1 MENEPREHQRIRFRR
16 NEIADLGA
24 LPSAARPQVATSPQ
38 HKRRKRRHLHRIGV
52 VFSLLIGLFLAAVFF
67 LAVYGIPSIG
77 MDRLREQAERS
88 GSRFAGEPVSASLG
102 RLGVS
107 FDSSRF
113 LSLSLA
119 DLKLGA
125 VNPGGPQISAGE
137 VRFGLAPLQ
146 LLQGRIQIG
155 NATLADARIVAGAL
169 QQNGEQDWAAGL
181 KNEQGLV
188 DPDKVLTA
196 IFEGLHRAFSGL
208 DSGQT
213 RRLALEN
220 VEIVLPGLE
229 KTTTFV
235 VRSATLQ
242 RVADA
247 LTINAELVVN
257 GRTITLAGNA
267 ERPGG
272 MQISSLTV
280 ELDSDPIFR
289 DDPVIDDGNAKVDPS
304 LGTIAMDIDG
314 HEGINGE
321 PSNLSATASMTGA
334 AIDLGKNGIIAG
346 AAELSMQL
354 RTGSGE
360 LAIKRAAVQTGET
373 TLSFSGG
380 VGPQPVAADAPG
392 AARAYRF
399 ELVSDGSRLA
409 AEGLAAPPVAITSR
423 IAGKYLPD
431 PTQLVID
438 DLKLSTDD
446 GQFAGQGEIIFDGRR
461 APGIR
466 AILGTT
472 SMPVASA
479 KQLWPFIVAPNARGW
494 VHKNVSDGRLIESE
508 INLSLPP
515 GRLGDGI
522 PFKAEEAN
530 GRFVVEGTR
539 IHVLDTLPTVQ
550 NAAGV
555 ITFGGNDVGI
565 TLSKGEAPMA
575 EDRRVTVSNGTMR
588 IPGHQ
593 AGGPVGFMT
602 LDLAG
607 DAKAV
612 GDLAS
617 REPINALRF
626 IGMEPKDLSGEI
638 WGTVNADIALS
649 REVDRARVHWSV
661 DLAFDKLALAKPFS
675 GQTVTDAAG
684 TASIDQRRAEIAANA
699 NLNGIPAR
707 LNLTEPVGT
716 TTDVARKRSIQLTLD
731 EAARRKH
738 FPALDPLISGPMLLD
753 VDATQGDR
761 QEVTADL
768 TGTEVRVPWVGWQKG
783 AGVPAKLRF
792 GLSAHDGVTDL
803 QDFRLSGDSFSVA
816 GDLRLNA
823 GGLASAKLGTVRLNR
838 GDDTSIDLERSGK
851 TYTVRVRGKQF
862 DARSLVKHYLA
873 ESAASASGTGEAM
886 PVALDVAVD
895 QANGFFNEAIN
906 NLKVTYDSGAGALR
920 LSGVMGSG
928 GAVAVQTDN
937 AGGSN
942 SLRVQATD
950 AGGVLRFADVYEHMY
965 GGRIELELAGRT
977 GKPMVG
983 SVDARDFRIVDE
995 PKLRSLVSNPPPD
1008 GKSLNDAL
1016 KREIDTSSVA
1026 FERGFTRIKKGPGSL
1041 MLREGVVRG
1050 PVIGASFQGTFYD
1063 PQGYMDMTGTFL
1075 PAYGVNRIFG
1085 EIPIIG
1091 QILGNGRDGAL
1102 IGITFRL
1109 MGNAKKP
1116 DLQINPISAIAPGI
1130 FRSIFEF

>member
-1 MENEPREHQRIRFRR
+1 MENEPRAHQRIRFRR

-24 LPSAARPQVATSPQ
+24 LPSAASPQ
-38 HKRRKRRHLHRIGV
+38 LAPPPRLKRRKGRWHRLGV
-52 VFSLLIGLFLAAVFF
+52 VFGWLSGLFVAAVFF
-67 LAVYGIPSIG
+67 LAVYGVPSVG
-77 MDRLREQAERS
+77 MDRLREQAERA
-88 GSRFAGEPVSASLG
+88 GSRFAGEPVAASLG

-107 FDSSRF
+107 FDASRF
-113 LSLSLA
+113 LSLSVA

-125 VNPGGPQISAGE
+125 VNPGGPQIAAGE
-137 VRFGLAPLQ
+137 IRFGLAPLQ
-146 LLQGRIQIG
+146 LLQGRIRIG

-181 KNEQGLV
+181 KNAQGLI
-188 DPDKVLTA
+188 DPDKVLAA
-196 IFEGLHRAFSGL
+196 IFEGLHRAFAGL
-208 DSGQT
+208 DAGQT

-220 VEIVLPGLE
+220 VEIVLPGLQ

-235 VRSATLQ
+235 IRSATLQ

-247 LTINAELVVN
+247 LTIAGEIVVN
-257 GRTITLAGNA
+257 GRTITLAGRA
-267 ERPGG
+267 ERPEGG
-272 MQISSLTV
+272 AQIAALTV
-280 ELDSDPIFR
+280 EVNSDPIFR
-289 DDPVIDDGNAKVDPS
+289 NDPVIDDGNAKVDPS
-304 LGTIAMDIDG
+304 LGTIAMDIAG

-321 PSNLSATASMTGA
+321 ASNLLASASMKGA

-354 RTGSGE
+354 RTGSGKLE
-360 LAIKRAAVQTGET
+360 IKRAAVQTGDS
-373 TLSFSGG
+373 TLAFTGG
-380 VGPQPVAADAPG
+380 VGPRPPVAAEPAN
-392 AARAYRF
+392 ARAYWF
-399 ELVSDGSRLA
+399 ELLSDGSRLA
-409 AEGLAAPPVAITSR
+409 AQGLTEPALPFTAR
-423 IAGKYLPD
+423 IAGKYVPGQ
-431 PTQLVID
+431 TELVVD

-446 GQFAGQGEIIFDGRR
+446 GQFAGQGEILFDGRR

-466 AILGTT
+466 GILGTT
-472 SMPVASA
+472 AMPVASA
-479 KQLWPFIVAPNARGW
+479 KQLWPFIVAPNARAW

-508 INLSLPP
+508 ITISLPP

-522 PFKAEEAN
+522 PLTTEEAD

-539 IHVLDTLPTVQ
+539 IHVLDTLPLVE

-555 ITFGGNDVGI
+555 VTFAGGDVEI
-565 TLSKGEAPMA
+565 ALSKGQASMA
-575 EDRRVTVSNGTMR
+575 QDRSVALSNGTMH
-588 IPGHQ
+588 IAGHQ
-593 AGGPVGFMT
+593 QGGAVGNLK
-602 LDLAG
+602 LDLSG
-607 DAKAV
+607 DAKSI

-638 WGTVNADIALS
+638 WGTVNAAVPLS
-649 REVDRARVHWSV
+649 REVDRSRVHWNV

-684 TASIDQRRAEIAANA
+684 TASIDQRRAEIAANGK
-699 NLNGIPAR
+699 LNGLPAR
-707 LNLTEPVGT
+707 LNLTEPIGSN
-716 TTDVARKRSIQLTLD
+716 TDVARKRWIQLTLD
-731 EAARRKH
+731 EATRHKQ
-738 FPALDPLISGPMLLD
+738 FPALDPLISGAMLLD

-768 TGTEVRVPWVGWQKG
+768 TNTEVRVPWVGWLKG

-792 GLSAHDGVTDL
+792 DLSARDGATDL
-803 QDFRLSGDSFSVA
+803 SDFRLSGETFAVA
-816 GDLRLNA
+816 GDLRLND

-838 GDDTSIDLERSGK
+838 GDDASINLERSGK
-851 TYTVRVRGKQF
+851 TFSVRVRGKQF
-862 DARSLVKHYLA
+862 DARPLVKHYLA
-873 ESAASASGTGEAM
+873 ESAASGSGTGEAM
-886 PVALDVAVD
+886 PVALDVAID
-895 QANGFFNEAIN
+895 QANGFFNESVN
-906 NLKVTYDSGAGALR
+906 NLKVTYESGAGALK
-920 LSGVMGSG
+920 LSGVMASG
-928 GAVAVQTDN
+928 GAVALQTDSA
-937 AGGSN
+937 AGQN
-942 SLRVQATD
+942 SMRLQATD
-950 AGGVLRFADVYEHMY
+950 AGGVLRFADIYEHMY

-995 PKLRSLVSNPPPD
+995 PKLRSLVSSPPPD

-1026 FERGFTRIKKGPGSL
+1026 FERGFTKIQKGPGSL
-1041 MLREGVVRG
+1041 ILREGVVRG
-1050 PVIGASFQGTFYD
+1050 PVIGASFQGTFFD
-1063 PQGYMDMTGTFL
+1063 PQGNMDMTGTFL

-1085 EIPIIG
+1085 EIPLIG

-1109 MGNAKKP
+1109 VGDAKKP